1 MKKNILRLLFVF
13 PLLFACGNSTNSEK
27 KTAIDTLKEKITA
40 KENSFAT
47 LQDAKKEISTI
58 ERNELID
65 MLLDFYTRYPK
76 DAYAPVCLDKVHMV
90 YSAMGLYNRSSEYA
104 DILLEKY
111 PKYVNRAMI
120 LSSQASN
127 YDIFIQPRD
136 TNKIKYYNTLL
147 LKENPKMDKEMK
159 ADIEMK
165 LKHLDL
171 NLEEYLHFVMKQS
184 SGK

>member
-76 DAYAPVCLDKVHMV
+76 DAYAPVCLDKVHML
-90 YSAMGLYNRSSEYA
+90 YSGMGNYKRASQYA
-104 DILLEKY
+104 DLILEKY
-111 PKYVNRAMI
+111 PKYVNRPMI
-120 LSSQASN
+120 IESQASN
-127 YDIFIQPRD
+127 FDIFILPRD
-136 TNKIKYYNTLL
+136 SVKVKYYYKLL
-147 LKENPKMDKEMK
+147 LKENPKLDKDKKEEILMRLK
-159 ADIEMK
+159 YVSLNFDEYIAFLTKGHDIR
-165 LKHLDL
+165 
-171 NLEEYLHFVMKQS
+171 
-184 SGK
+184 